1 MEQVRY
7 DKSWTDA
14 MTLEELNQLRR
25 RSEGRLARAVGLLDD
40 EVGQEI
46 SFWSSWAASDCSSA
60 VRLAA
65 CQSGGDGFESFPS
78 LLSLRGLFPLK
89 NKFE

>member
-1 MEQVRY
+1 
-7 DKSWTDA
+7 

-25 RSEGRLARAVGLLDD
+25 RSEGRLARAVGLPDD

-65 CQSGGDGFESFPS
+65 CQSGGDGVRI
-78 LLSLRGLFPLK
+78 LSIPTFLGGLISTH
-89 NKFE
+89 E